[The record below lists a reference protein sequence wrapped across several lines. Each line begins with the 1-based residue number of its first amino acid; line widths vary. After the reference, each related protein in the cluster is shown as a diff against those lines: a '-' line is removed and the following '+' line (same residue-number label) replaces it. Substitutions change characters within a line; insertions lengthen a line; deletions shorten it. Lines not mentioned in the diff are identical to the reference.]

1 MPEPKGPAK
10 NNFTFLA
17 ADPSRLAHWDRND
30 WLPEARA
37 EKGIDRLDDGA
48 TSRNLSLTRARRAGA
63 GDPRTWLKRR
73 GEPPRNRT
81 GNLQIKSL
89 LLCQLS

>member
-1 MPEPKGPAK
+1 MESL
-10 NNFTFLA
+10 FFLGK
-17 ADPSRLAHWDRND
+17 S
-30 WLPEARA
+30 
-37 EKGIDRLDDGA
+37 
-48 TSRNLSLTRARRAGA
+48 
-63 GDPRTWLKRR
+63 